1 MKHVNRKRKLS
12 QKARILAL
20 LREGHTLTPMFIIHE
35 IGCTKL
41 ATRVSELINKEGH
54 TEIRKKEVYVA
65 DRDGAMV
72 RVMSYYIEPKDRR
85 AA

>member
-1 MKHVNRKRKLS
+1 MKPKRIRKPSK
-12 QKARILAL
+12 KAQILAM
-20 LREGHTLTPMFIIHE
+20 LRDGIVLTPMYAIHA

-54 TEIRKKEVYVA
+54 SEIRKKEVWVA
-65 DRDGAMV
+65 DRDGEMIK
-72 RVMSYYIEPKDRR
+72 VMSYYIAPEDRK